1 MKHAISLSCQSN
13 TSGVGTGGV
22 GGAVVEALSEVRNVA
37 IRVHGVRGYGESG
50 LGHELYAKHGL
61 DASGIARVAR
71 DFVRSDAGR

>member
-1 MKHAISLSCQSN
+1 M
-13 TSGVGTGGV
+13 
-22 GGAVVEALSEVRNVA
+22 A

-71 DFVRSDAGR
+71 DFVRSDSGR